1 MRFPARP
8 AALLAALI
16 ALTASAF
23 TATTAVPAQ
32 AASSSASSSAD
43 SSTSLAVPA
52 SGRVVVPHVDQYG
65 DSPGDGTMAALA
77 QVRART
83 QASRA
88 GVSSDGHCTTTQQS
102 GSGCRWN
109 YALVHVNPK
118 QTSAPETEQAT
129 CSQVVPVCVHYATSG
144 PDAPGNGITQA
155 LVSRTLESIYSMYQA
170 AGYRM
175 PEPDGNAG
183 TGSTYAGPAVP
194 ANAVDIYLANIGQQ
208 GYYGYCAPEQRA
220 GSRAHHTPA
229 FCVLDNDFAE
239 FPNQTPEHNL
249 DVTVAHEFFHA
260 VQFAYDATEDP
271 WFMEGTAAWMESYA
285 YPSINDNTQYLRFS
299 PLHKPRLSMDKNTD
313 FGVYGAWIFFR
324 WVTEHRSAAQ
334 GGLPTIVRS
343 MWERAAAK
351 GKDQYS
357 LQAVASA
364 MKAAGLPLRTAF
376 ARFAADNRNPRH
388 TYSKGAVNH
397 YPVARPTR
405 SYKLRTVT
413 KRSGTVKINHLAAAT
428 ERFVPKGHRLKR
440 KHTKL
445 RLHVD
450 MANKSRG
457 TGAVVTVYLR
467 GGGTRVKNVKLSASG
482 KGALTVP
489 FSTKKV
495 RRVELTMTNAS
506 NRMTCWVGGLFSC
519 EGQPKDM
526 GQLARFTAQ
535 VRR

>member
-16 ALTASAF
+16 ALTASAL

-32 AASSSASSSAD
+32 ADDSAVVKLPKASPTGDVYGDEPGDA
-43 SSTSLAVPA
+43 TMYMRRLAVTHGQLRGAARKQADA
-52 SGRVVVPHVDQYG
+52 SLSRPTLTGDRPLCSTTVPI
-65 DSPGDGTMAALA
+65 
-77 QVRART
+77 
-83 QASRA
+83 
-88 GVSSDGHCTTTQQS
+88 
-102 GSGCRWN
+102 
-109 YALVHVNPK
+109 
-118 QTSAPETEQAT
+118 
-129 CSQVVPVCVHYATSG
+129 CVHYASG
-144 PDAPGNGITQA
+144 GTDAPPSYAWVGTV
-155 LVSRTLESIYSMYQA
+155 LDTLQKVYRLYQR
-170 AGYRM
+170 AGYKM
-175 PEPDGNAG
+175 PESDGTMG
-183 TGSTYAGPAVP
+183 GDSKT
-194 ANAVDIYLANIGQQ
+194 DIYLANIGQQ
-208 GYYGYCAPEQRA
+208 RYYGYCAPEQRA
-220 GSRAHHTPA
+220 GSRAHHMPA

-285 YPSINDNTQYLRFS
+285 YPSISDNTQYLGFS
-299 PLHKPRLSMDKNTD
+299 PLRKPRLSMDKNTD

-324 WVTEHRSAAQ
+324 WVTEHRPAAQ

-388 TYSKGAVNH
+388 TYSKGAANH
-397 YPVARPTR
+397 YPVARPTA

-413 KRSGTVKINHLAAAT
+413 KRSGTVRINHLAAAT

-445 RLHVD
+445 RLQLD

-506 NRMTCWVGGLFSC
+506 TRMTCWVGGLFSC

-526 GQLARFTAQ
+526 GQLERFTAQ